1 MKNKENNSY
10 NIIYKVENIN
20 SGKIYIGATSKS
32 LETRKKDHI
41 KKSKRGK
48 SYAFQNAIA
57 THGPDAFN
65 WQQIDTATSI
75 DELAQKEKAYILKY
89 NSKED
94 GYNQSEGGEIQKSVY
109 QYDVSTGILINKY
122 SSLSVAGATVNL
134 TKQDLSKVCLSVNK
148 LSNGFVWTYSSTFP
162 TDLKDHRKKVVQ
174 QFSLEGTLINEFKSV
189 SEAAKLTGCNK
200 TSIAKVCRG
209 ERQSCGGYNW
219 MYEK

>member
-1 MKNKENNSY
+1 MSKKFNY
-10 NIIYKVENIN
+10 VIYKAQNKLTSEV
-20 SGKIYIGATSKS
+20 YIGATTISM
-32 LETRKKDHI
+32 EERKKDHL
-41 KKSKRGK
+41 KKSKKGK

-57 THGPDAFN
+57 THGPDAFR
-65 WQQIDTATSI
+65 WEKVDYATTI

>member
-1 MKNKENNSY
+1 MSKKFNY
-10 NIIYKVENIN
+10 VIYKAQNKLTSEV
-20 SGKIYIGATSKS
+20 YIGATTISM
-32 LETRKKDHI
+32 EERKKDHL
-41 KKSKRGK
+41 KKSKKGK

-57 THGPDAFN
+57 THGPDAFR
-65 WQQIDTATSI
+65 WEKVDYATTI

-134 TKQDLSKVCLSVNK
+134 TKQELSKVCLSVNK

>member
-1 MKNKENNSY
+1 MKKKGIIYTVTNKETKMVY
-10 NIIYKVENIN
+10 V
-20 SGKIYIGATSKS
+20 GLTTKS
-32 LETRKKDHI
+32 LEERKKDHL
-41 KKSKRGK
+41 KKSKKGK

-57 THGPDAFN
+57 THGPDAFR
-65 WQQIDTATSI
+65 WEKVDYASTID
-75 DELAQKEKAYILKY
+75 DLAQKEKAYILKY

-109 QYDVSTGILINKY
+109 QFDVSTGILINKY

>member
-1 MKNKENNSY
+1 MSKKFNY
-10 NIIYKVENIN
+10 VIYKAQNKLTSEV
-20 SGKIYIGATSKS
+20 YIGATTISM
-32 LETRKKDHI
+32 EERKKDHI
-41 KKSKRGK
+41 KKSKKGK
-48 SYAFQNAIA
+48 SYLFQNAIA
-57 THGPDAFN
+57 THGPDAFR
-65 WQQIDTATSI
+65 WEKVDYATTI

-109 QYDVSTGILINKY
+109 RYDASTGKVVGKY
-122 SSLSVAGATVNL
+122 KSLKDAGAKFNL

>member
-1 MKNKENNSY
+1 MSKKFNY
-10 NIIYKVENIN
+10 VIYKAQNKLTSEV
-20 SGKIYIGATSKS
+20 YIGATTISM
-32 LETRKKDHI
+32 EERKKDHL
-41 KKSKRGK
+41 KKSKKGK

-57 THGPDAFN
+57 THGPDAFR
-65 WQQIDTATSI
+65 WEKVDYATTI

-109 QYDVSTGILINKY
+109 QFDVSTGILINKY
-122 SSLSVAGATVNL
+122 SSLSVAGAKFNL

-148 LSNGFVWTYSSTFP
+148 LSNGSVWTYSSTFP

-174 QFSLEGTLINEFKSV
+174 QLTLDGTFINEFKSV

>member
-1 MKNKENNSY
+1 MSKKFNY
-10 NIIYKVENIN
+10 VIYKAQNKLTSEV
-20 SGKIYIGATSKS
+20 YIGATTISM
-32 LETRKKDHI
+32 EERKKDHL
-41 KKSKRGK
+41 KKSKKGK

-57 THGPDAFN
+57 THGPDAFR
-65 WQQIDTATSI
+65 WEKVDYATTI

-109 QYDVSTGILINKY
+109 QFDVSTGILINKY